1 MKRVKDKRGFILL
14 PVLIVFAIVI
24 AMIGDFSYEVFVD
37 TGSLKNY
44 VISQRLSML
53 GGSAMDFAREHI
65 SNYLRGLNYTDQREF
80 LLDLSSFISLPE
92 ESKEKDPSLTVILS
106 DENGKFNLNSFYTLS
121 LTDKI
126 KALDGFKRLLRK
138 LKLNEDIGLMVSDWI
153 DRDSDEDYPGGERNS
168 KNRGLYSI
176 EELLQIP
183 GITEESF
190 EKLKPYVTCYTDGRI
205 NINTAPLEVLLTM
218 EGITEDIA
226 EAIIN
231 YRIERPFERPEDL
244 KNVPGISPG
253 LYQSLQGRYTVKA
266 LIYGI
271 TIKAEQSGIRRYIHG
286 VVNPETLRLKYY
298 REE

>member
-1 MKRVKDKRGFILL
+1 MNPHKDTRGFILI
-14 PVLIVFAIVI
+14 PMLIVFAVVI
-24 AMIGDFSYEVFVD
+24 AMVGDFSYEVFVD

-44 VISQRLSML
+44 VISQRLSVL
-53 GGSAMDFAREHI
+53 GSSAMDFAIEHI
-65 SNYLRGLNYTDQREF
+65 SNYLKGLNYTQQREF
-80 LLDLSSFISLPE
+80 LLDLSSFIE
-92 ESKEKDPSLTVILS
+92 EEGLNINIILS
-106 DENGKFNLNSFYTLS
+106 DENGKFNLNSFYTVS

-126 KALDGFKRLLRK
+126 KALEGFKRLLKR
-138 LKLNEDIGLMVSDWI
+138 LRLDEDISLIISDWI
-153 DRDSDEDYPGGERNS
+153 DRDSDEEYPEGERNS
-168 KNRGLYSI
+168 KNRELYSI

-183 GITEESF
+183 GITEEIF

-205 NINTAPLEVLLTM
+205 NINSAPLEVLITM
-218 EGITEDIA
+218 DGITEEIA

-231 YRIERPFERPEDL
+231 YRTKRPFERPEDL

-253 LYQSLQGRYTVKA
+253 LYHSLQGRYTVKA

-271 TIKAEQSGIRRYIHG
+271 TIKAEQSDIKKYIHG

>member
-1 MKRVKDKRGFILL
+1 MNKYKGEKGFILI
-14 PVLIVFAIVI
+14 PVLLVFAVVM
-24 AMIGDFSYEVFVD
+24 AMVGDFSYEVFVD

-44 VISQRLSML
+44 VISQRLSVL
-53 GGSAMDFAREHI
+53 GSSAMDFATGHI
-65 SNYLRGLNYTDQREF
+65 SNYLRGLNYTAQREF
-80 LLDLSSFISLPE
+80 LLDLSSFVEQEGL
-92 ESKEKDPSLTVILS
+92 SLTLVLT
-106 DENGKFNLNSFYTLS
+106 DENGRFNLNSFYTVS

-126 KALDGFKRLLRK
+126 KALEGFKRLLRA
-138 LKLNEDIGLMVSDWI
+138 LKINEDMAYMISDWI
-153 DRDSDEDYPGGERNS
+153 DRDSDEDYPGGEKNS
-168 KNRGLYSI
+168 KNRPLYSI

-183 GITEESF
+183 GITDEVF
-190 EKLKPYVTCYTDGRI
+190 QRLKPYVTCYTDGKI
-205 NINTAPLEVLLTM
+205 NINSAPLEVLLTM
-218 EGITEDIA
+218 DGITEDIA

-231 YRIERPFERPEDL
+231 YRTERPFEKPEDL

-271 TIKAEQSGIRRYIHG
+271 TIRAEQSGIKRYIHG

>member
-1 MKRVKDKRGFILL
+1 MAEMNPQRDKKGFILV

-24 AMIGDFSYEVFVD
+24 AMVGDFSYEVFVD

-44 VISQRLSML
+44 VISQRLSVL
-53 GGSAMDFAREHI
+53 GSSAMDFAIEHI
-65 SNYLRGLNYTDQREF
+65 SNYLRGLNYTEQRDF
-80 LLDLSSFISLPE
+80 LLDLSSFVE
-92 ESKEKDPSLTVILS
+92 EEGLSLTVILN
-106 DENGKFNLNSFYTLS
+106 DENGRFNLNSFYTLS

-126 KALDGFKRLLRK
+126 KAVEGFKRLLRK
-138 LKLNEDIGLMVSDWI
+138 LKLDEDISLIISDWI

-168 KNRGLYSI
+168 KNKGLYSI

-183 GITEESF
+183 GITEEIF
-190 EKLKPYVTCYTDGRI
+190 QKLKPYVTCYTDGKI
-205 NINTAPLEVLLTM
+205 NINSAPLEVLLTM
-218 EGITEDIA
+218 DGITEGIA

-231 YRIERPFERPEDL
+231 YRAERPFERPEDL

-253 LYQSLQGRYTVKA
+253 LYQSLQGKYTIKA

-271 TIKAEQSGIRRYIHG
+271 TIKAEQSGIRRYIYG